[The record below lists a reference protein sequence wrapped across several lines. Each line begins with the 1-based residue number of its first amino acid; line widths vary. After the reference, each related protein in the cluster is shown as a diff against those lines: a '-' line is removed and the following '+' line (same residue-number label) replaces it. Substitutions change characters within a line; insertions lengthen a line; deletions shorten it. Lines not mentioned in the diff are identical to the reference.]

1 MGQLYHRKLLSGNRT
16 TTLWAKYYVNGK
28 PVREPTGTTDPQAAR
43 DFLKKREGKAAEG
56 APVPVRMD
64 KVLYDELAADLR
76 VYCQTAGKRDP
87 EQGG

>member
-43 DFLKKREGKAAEG
+43 DFLKKREARG
-56 APVPVRMD
+56 
-64 KVLYDELAADLR
+64 
-76 VYCQTAGKRDP
+76 
-87 EQGG
+87 QGRRGGNGPCAHG